1 MKILIT
7 HTPEIARWWLGFL
20 VSIRQDGLG
29 SNSDVKLRGLA
40 CVKTSMTNECNYCT
54 SHTRIY
60 AKGIGLS
67 DEQIIALSTDDYK
80 SSPLFT
86 TREKLALEWAEAVT
100 LNRSR
105 DNQEL
110 ADRMKV
116 EFSDREVIEIT
127 LASGLFNLG
136 NRLNDSFVSELE
148 SETYNRK
155 QWDAVGKLSLDAL
168 EDFAAKFP
176 DQKFRDESGK

>member
-1 MKILIT
+1 
-7 HTPEIARWWLGFL
+7 
-20 VSIRQDGLG
+20 
-29 SNSDVKLRGLA
+29 
-40 CVKTSMTNECNYCT
+40 MTNECNYCT

-60 AKGIGLS
+60 SRGIGLS
-67 DEQIIALSTDDYK
+67 DEQIITLSTDEYK
-80 SSPLFT
+80 SSSLFT

-100 LNRSR
+100 LNQSR

-110 ADRMKV
+110 ASRMKV
-116 EFSDREVIEIT
+116 EFSDREIIEIT

-168 EDFAAKFP
+168 EDFASNFP
-176 DQKFRDESGK
+176 GQKFRNNNKTSK

>member
-1 MKILIT
+1 
-7 HTPEIARWWLGFL
+7 
-20 VSIRQDGLG
+20 
-29 SNSDVKLRGLA
+29 
-40 CVKTSMTNECNYCT
+40 MTNECNYCT
-54 SHTRIY
+54 SHKRIY

-67 DEQIIALSTDDYK
+67 DEQITALSTDDYK
-80 SSPLFT
+80 SSSLFT

-116 EFSDREVIEIT
+116 EFSDRDVIEIT

-155 QWDAVGKLSLDAL
+155 QRDAVGKLSLDAL
-168 EDFAAKFP
+168 EDFGAKFP
-176 DQKFRDESGK
+176 DQKFRDKSGK